1 MQKGFKRE
9 AVDRIID
16 ANINRAK
23 EGLRV
28 CEEVVRFALD
38 SRSLTKNFKDM
49 RHRVDLVLKLFPKK
63 SAFINMRE
71 SSSDVGKNLYA
82 KELKRN
88 GIGSIFM
95 ANIQRAKESMRV
107 LEEFSKLKSINA
119 AIKFKKIRYDI
130 YELEKKVTEKIS
142 PLCHH
147 R

>member
-1 MQKGFKRE
+1 M
-9 AVDRIID
+9 
-16 ANINRAK
+16 
-23 EGLRV
+23 
-28 CEEVVRFALD
+28 
-38 SRSLTKNFKDM
+38 
-49 RHRVDLVLKLFPKK
+49 DLALKLFPKK
-63 SAFINMRE
+63 PAFIKMRR
-71 SSSDVGKNLYA
+71 SLSDVGKNLYA

-119 AIKFKKIRYDI
+119 AIKFKNIRYDI
-130 YELEKKVTEKIS
+130 YELEKKLTEKTS